1 MVKPVNRYVQITSA
15 NTETEESSS
24 GILLPA
30 DFKPKDSRHR
40 TASVVSWA
48 DDVRFAKTLVVG
60 AEIVIDNT
68 MVEQIDTSAGQ
79 ISVIQDNYVIAILS
93 D

>member
-1 MVKPVNRYVQITSA
+1 MVKPVNRYVQITA
-15 NTETEESSS
+15 MKKETEESDT

-30 DFKPKDSRHR
+30 DFKPKESRHR

-48 DDVRFAKTLVVG
+48 DDVRFAETLVVG
-60 AEIVIDNT
+60 AKIVIDNT
-68 MVEQIDTSAGQ
+68 MVEQINTANGQ
-79 ISVIQDNYVIAILS
+79 INVIQDNYVIAILN

>member
-30 DFKPKDSRHR
+30 DFKPKESRHR

-60 AEIVIDNT
+60 AEIVIDN
-68 MVEQIDTSAGQ
+68 SAGQ

>member
-30 DFKPKDSRHR
+30 DFKPKESRHR

>member
-30 DFKPKDSRHR
+30 DFKPKESRHR
-40 TASVVSWA
+40 TASVGSWA

>member
-1 MVKPVNRYVQITSA
+1 MVKPVNRYVQITSPR
-15 NTETEESSS
+15 TETEESSA

-30 DFKPKDSRHR
+30 DFKPKESRHR

-48 DDVRFAKTLVVG
+48 DDVRFAETLVVG

-68 MVEQIDTSAGQ
+68 MVEQIDTANGT
-79 ISVIQDNYVIAILS
+79 ISVIQDNYVIAILN